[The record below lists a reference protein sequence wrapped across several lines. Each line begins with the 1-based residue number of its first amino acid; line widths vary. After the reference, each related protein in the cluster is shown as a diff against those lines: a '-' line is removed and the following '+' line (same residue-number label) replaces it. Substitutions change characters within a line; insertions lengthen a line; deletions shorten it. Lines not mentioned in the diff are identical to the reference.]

1 MTDTSA
7 PPPGQD
13 ADLRPPIDADWLA
26 RMRTKPDFLR
36 RLFEVFLEEEPKRIA
51 ALGQAVSGA
60 DLDLVRHIAHALKGA
75 AATMGM
81 ERLRDACRELEFAA
95 KDGEAGALTR
105 CFEKIR
111 QEMQAVFAEMRAYS
125 EPA

>member
-1 MTDTSA
+1 MTDTST

-26 RMRTKPDFLR
+26 RMRTKPDFLN
-36 RLFEVFLEEEPKRIA
+36 RLFEVFLEEEPRRIK
-51 ALGQAVSGA
+51 ALGKAVAGV
-60 DLDLVRHIAHALKGA
+60 DLDQVRHLAHALKGA

-95 KDGEAGALTR
+95 KGGEAESLRR

-111 QEMQAVFAEMRAYS
+111 LEMEAVYAEMRKYS
-125 EPA
+125 ETA